1 MGALIYYVHISKTA
15 GTSLRNLFARNA
27 DLDGIAVPYLGALNG
42 NLDLKD
48 LCLWPRERLDAL
60 KVIYGH

>member
-1 MGALIYYVHISKTA
+1 LIYYLHIPKTG

-27 DLDGIAVPYLGALNG
+27 GPDGIAVPYVGALNG

-48 LCLWPRERLDAL
+48 LFLPTCAVLAID
-60 KVIYGH
+60 